1 MRRSVFIGRFQP
13 VHDGHIAIIRKVLDE
28 GKAVA
33 VLLRH
38 ARRDNDNPWTA
49 GERREMFRAAFPSE
63 YGNTLFVHSLP
74 FDVDEVCYGRGVGY
88 GFREIRVDAETEAIS
103 ATAIRG
109 AT

>member
-13 VHDGHIAIIRKVLDE
+13 VHEGHVAIIRKVLDE

-33 VLLRH
+33 VLLR
-38 ARRDNDNPWTA
+38 RTGVDEDNPYTA
-49 GERREMFRAAFPSE
+49 DERSEMFRRAFPSE
-63 YGNTLFVHSLP
+63 YGNTLIVHALG

-88 GFREIRVDAETEAIS
+88 GIREIRVDAETEAIS
-103 ATAIRG
+103 ATAIRE